1 MSDELLW
8 SCREDEERLSH
19 FDQDDAIEEYL
30 DNLYPDPLPEGDIE
44 VYGFAPEEVSEKRIQ
59 REAVDV
65 IERLGE
71 RLDEDY
77 GNPDCDGFII
87 TNAQQAAAEAFVR
100 AFLKDYKV
108 WAVRRVTTET
118 VNAREWVEKNNPDW
132 LTPESEERRQ
142 VALAREAKLKE
153 RA

>member
-8 SCREDEERLSH
+8 SCNEDEERLTH
-19 FDQDDAIEEYL
+19 YDQDDAIEEYL
-30 DNLYPDPLPEGDIE
+30 DNLYPDPLPDGDIE
-44 VYGFAPEEVSEKRIQ
+44 VYGFAPREVDEKRIKA
-59 REAVDV
+59 EAFDLM
-65 IERLGE
+65 ERLHE

-77 GNPDCDGFII
+77 GDPDGDGFIVI
-87 TNAQQAAAEAFVR
+87 NAQLAAAEAFVR

-118 VNAREWVEKNNPDW
+118 VNVREWVEKNNPDW